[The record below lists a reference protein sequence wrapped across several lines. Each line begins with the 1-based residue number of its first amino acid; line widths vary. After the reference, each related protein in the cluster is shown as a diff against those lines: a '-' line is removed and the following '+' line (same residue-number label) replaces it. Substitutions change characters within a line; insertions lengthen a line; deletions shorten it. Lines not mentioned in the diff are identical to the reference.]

1 MTGTT
6 ACKRLAALI
15 AVSFLSSCTHGPSI
29 DRSLGTRDQNGR
41 VKYLVLHY
49 TVTDAA
55 TSLKVFTGQTD
66 TRASIH
72 YLLTDGAHPKIY
84 GLVDEHRNAW
94 HAGADAGWKGDRSLN
109 NTSIGIEIVNPG
121 WVEGPNGKQWFAFP
135 AAQMDLLLPL
145 IADIVQRNGIAPENV
160 LGHSDIAPQ
169 RKQDP
174 GALFPWKRLADAGLV
189 AWPDMAVARDKAR
202 GFAGH
207 VPDAAWFQHK
217 LAAIGYVVPQD
228 GVWSEASRNVL
239 VAYQTKYRPL
249 KIDGDMDAESAGLLD
264 SPLVVHTAPAQ

>member
-6 ACKRLAALI
+6 FFRRLAALM
-15 AVSFLSSCTHGPSI
+15 ALSFLSSCTNSPSI
-29 DRSLGTRDQNGR
+29 DRSLGTRDQSAR

-49 TVTDAA
+49 TVTDTA
-55 TSLKVFTGQTD
+55 TSLKVFTGQTG

-72 YLLTDGAHPKIY
+72 YLLTDGPHPKIY
-84 GLVDEHRNAW
+84 GLVDEQRNAW
-94 HAGADAGWKGDRSLN
+94 HAGLDAGWKGDRSLN

-121 WVEGPNGKQWFAFP
+121 WVEGPHGKQWFAYP

-145 IADIVQRNGIAPENV
+145 IADIVKRNGIAPENV
-160 LGHSDIAPQ
+160 LAHSDIAPQ

-189 AWPDMAVARDKAR
+189 AWPDTVAARDNAR
-202 GFAGH
+202 RFAGH

-217 LAAIGYVVPQD
+217 LATIGYVVPQD
-228 GVWSEASRNVL
+228 GVWSEASHNVL
-239 VAYQTKYRPL
+239 VAYQTKYRPS
-249 KIDGDMDAESAGLLD
+249 KIDGEMDAESAGLLD
-264 SPLVVHTAPAQ
+264 SPLVVHTLPAP